1 MSKKSFFTCAAIMGL
16 AFFAVMKLDVHAENS
31 VGQAMKVQKETFYE
45 IWDAYDEQEKLLEPA
60 RRMLYDDGGQKTGWL
75 KYDGNYTNGYSRKY
89 SWCFEEAA
97 SGQYYMRNQGT
108 GFAVLGKGIS
118 GIEGY
123 ENMDFVVS
131 DKTKENT
138 GSPYTLEIKAVEGDI
153 CYVVI
158 RSVET
163 NKYLSTENGTGK
175 RTYAIFKEG
184 DGNNKADAWWGIRK
198 AELMAPQ
205 EGKQALWET
214 LPGKVHYRIPAIT
227 TANNG
232 NIVAVADYRYD
243 TAYDLGT
250 NWPGYNQL
258 GHQIDLVARTSLT
271 NGKTWSASENLTA
284 GLTRPGT
291 RGKELAVSYGDAA
304 LVADRESD
312 KVLLVSVS
320 GSYGYV
326 DVGKTQAS
334 YMLSQDNGETFADP
348 VRIDEQIYKLN
359 PDWQAFFFASGRMM
373 QSRYIKVGDHYRIYS
388 AILAREGNTST
399 NANHVL
405 YSDDFGKTWNILG
418 DAKASP
424 VPAGDEAKIEELPN
438 GDVLISSRKG
448 SGRYINV
455 FHYNK
460 EDSSYKTGSW
470 DSRQELNFPAGN
482 STNGEVY
489 LAYVR
494 NTDTGKYGYLA
505 LQSLPTLRN
514 DSRVGVGIYYKEL
527 GEEDVSSEDYVKGWD
542 SNNFYLLQQYNSAY
556 STCTLQPDGKLGF
569 LWEERDSNYDIVY
582 RAVSISEITRGKYEI
597 AFQGI
602 GSKTMP
608 YIVGTREQ
616 AEAVKNVYNAE
627 QVNWKYIGEAASLNQ

>member
-1 MSKKSFFTCAAIMGL
+1 MSKKSFFKHAALMGL
-16 AFFAVMKLDVHAENS
+16 ALFALMKLDVYAEHS
-31 VGQAMKVQKETFYE
+31 VGQAMELKKDTFYE
-45 IWDAYDEQEKLLEPA
+45 IWDAYDEQENLLKPA
-60 RRMLYDDGGQKTGWL
+60 DRMLYDDGGEKTGWL

-89 SWCFEEAA
+89 SWCFEKAGTE
-97 SGQYYMRNQGT
+97 QYYMRNQGT
-108 GFAVLGKGIS
+108 GFAVLGS
-118 GIEGY
+118 GITGQEGY
-123 ENMDFVVS
+123 ENMEFVVS
-131 DKTKENT
+131 DKTKQNT
-138 GSPYTLEIKAVEGDI
+138 GSPYTLEIKAIEGDT

-214 LPGKVHYRIPAIT
+214 SFGKVHYRIPAIT

-250 NWPGYNQL
+250 NWPGYNNL
-258 GHQIDLVARTSLT
+258 GHQIDLVKRTSLT
-271 NGKTWSASENLTA
+271 NGRTWSISRNLTD

-291 RGKELAVSYGDAA
+291 QGKELALSYGDAA
-304 LVADRESD
+304 LVGDRESD

-320 GSYGYV
+320 GSYGYMDV
-326 DVGKTQAS
+326 DRTQAS
-334 YMLSQDNGETFADP
+334 YMLSEDNGETFGEP

-359 PDWQAFFFASGRMM
+359 PDWKAFFFASGRIM
-373 QSRYIKVGDHYRIYS
+373 QSRYIKVGEYYRIYS
-388 AILAREGNTST
+388 AILAREGNTAT

-405 YSDDFGKTWNILG
+405 YSDDFGKTWNVLG
-418 DAKASP
+418 EVKASP

-460 EDSSYKTGSW
+460 EDSERKTGLW

-489 LAYVR
+489 ITYVR
-494 NTDTGKYGYLA
+494 NTDTGEYGYLA
-505 LQSLPTLRN
+505 LQSLPTLKN
-514 DSRVGVGIYYKEL
+514 DRRVGVSVYYKEL
-527 GEEDVSSEDYVKGWD
+527 EKENITAKDYISGW
-542 SNNFYLLQQYNSAY
+542 NNNDFYLLQQYNSAY

-582 RAVSISEITRGKYEI
+582 RAVSISEITGGKYEI

-608 YIVGTREQ
+608 YVVTTREQ
-616 AEAVKNVYNAE
+616 AEAVKNVYGAE
-627 QVNWKYIGEAASLNQ
+627 QVNWKYIGQAASIGQ